1 MAFLPRIRAEAR
13 DMIFSNELEKIR
25 MGQSPVGKRNNL
37 EPLQG
42 SAVKP
47 GGVGDG
53 GKNSMAGRRWLTV
66 LSRGPED

>member
-1 MAFLPRIRAEAR
+1 
-13 DMIFSNELEKIR
+13 MIFSNELEKIR

-53 GKNSMAGRRWLTV
+53 GKNSMAGWLTV